1 MRENVRV
8 DLQGERERTL
18 YVAVRETYSGHFFAV
33 FAWQRDQ
40 VSPSTRVPNGGNIPA
55 RQAL

>member
-1 MRENVRV
+1 M
-8 DLQGERERTL
+8 DLQGEREQTPN
-18 YVAVRETYSGHFFAV
+18 VAVRETYSGHFFAV
-33 FAWQRDQ
+33 VAWQRDQ